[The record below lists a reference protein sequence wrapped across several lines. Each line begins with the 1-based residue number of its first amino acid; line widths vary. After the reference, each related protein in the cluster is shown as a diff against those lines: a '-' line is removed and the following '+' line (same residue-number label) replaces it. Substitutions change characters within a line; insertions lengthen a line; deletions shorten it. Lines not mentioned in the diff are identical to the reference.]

1 MVARGEKGGNAG
13 LIPVLIHPHFNS
25 WGQVAWCI
33 CQTRPSGKNTWIE
46 VNIPSKLPFFDLFW
60 VNELVINAFIP
71 WDWMGDY
78 SANRTFGGIALGL
91 TAIHPLLGWLSLLF
105 ALVVEPQGPAVHSRT
120 EIRGSLHGYVCLIQS
135 LTENVFRFKAYG
147 IFLPWQRSTFIE
159 FSRVRFND

>member
-1 MVARGEKGGNAG
+1 MRVGNHEHNRHWGPQELAQYPLLHVLTRAVLVARGKEGGNAG

-105 ALVVEPQGPAVHSRT
+105 ALVVKPQQY
-120 EIRGSLHGYVCLIQS
+120 IR
-135 LTENVFRFKAYG
+135 
-147 IFLPWQRSTFIE
+147 
-159 FSRVRFND
+159 